1 MANGTGGNCV
11 YQYRIVGKDRVS
23 PTPPSTLGKY
33 QIIREIARSNDI
45 VYEGYDPQ
53 MTRRVAVKELNM
65 PGGATPQQA
74 EDRISRF
81 KREAQAAGRLNHPNI
96 MTVYDVEED
105 AGHLFMAME
114 YLDGGTL
121 RAEIDGK
128 GKIEPER
135 AVEIARAVLAG
146 LGHAHAQGVVHR
158 DIKPD
163 NVQILSNGSIKITD
177 FGIARLTFQPNLTM
191 DGQVFGTPSYM
202 SPEQALGQEIDPR
215 SDLFSVGVMLYE
227 MLTGTKPFAGDSVV
241 AITYAIMNREPDSL
255 PETVPYALAEAVR
268 RSLEKTPSLRFDN
281 ADAMSIAL
289 EDALR
294 PAAPTPSMYD
304 PPVPSTPAPP
314 YSPYGQMPAPPVV
327 NQPYNPY
334 GASGGYTQVP
344 YGQAPYP
351 QAPAPSYAYNPYNQ
365 APYGG
370 PGPTMAPPQTP
381 VPIYYPPPPRQP
393 LLKPETAAFIKKTL
407 VAVIVSG
414 TFVALVLVSVWAL
427 MLKISQMHATERA
440 KPVIDSIRNID
451 PKLPLSDQ
459 IAQLRSKRDSLPV
472 GADTTEIDKALVEKY
487 RAEARQAS
495 DAGDYRQADSL
506 YAEAVPYGREDPN
519 LLADYGALYW
529 QRAQAMP
536 AGSPEQAELYD
547 HASDLYLQAQQR
559 ETDPVQK
566 AKAGNAGARLA
577 VYYAESAIQSDDPAL
592 KREARRK
599 LEDAEPYAGDDA
611 DLRSRIAGAL
621 AQIRG

>member
-1 MANGTGGNCV
+1 M
-11 YQYRIVGKDRVS
+11 S
-23 PTPPSTLGKY
+23 PNPPSTLGKY

-45 VYEGYDPQ
+45 VYEGYDPL

-65 PGGATPQQA
+65 PIGATAPQA
-74 EDRISRF
+74 EDRIQRF

-105 AGHLFMAME
+105 GGHLFMAME

-128 GKIEPER
+128 GKLEPER

-146 LGHAHAQGVVHR
+146 LGHAHALGVVHR

-202 SPEQALGQEIDPR
+202 SPEQVVGKEIDPR

-241 AITYAIMNREPDSL
+241 AITYAIMNREPEPL
-255 PETVPYALAEAVR
+255 PENVPWALGEAVR
-268 RSLEKTPSLRFDN
+268 RALEKTPHLRFD
-281 ADAMSIAL
+281 DAATMSKTL
-289 EDALR
+289 EEAMR
-294 PAAPTPSMYD
+294 PAPPPAAYD
-304 PPVPSTPAPP
+304 PVPSTPAPP
-314 YSPYGQMPAPPVV
+314 AYNPYGAAPPIV

-334 GASGGYTQVP
+334 GVP
-344 YGQAPYP
+344 PVHS
-351 QAPAPSYAYNPYNQ
+351 APAPTYAYNPYTQ

-370 PGPTMAPPQTP
+370 PGPTMAPPGTP

-414 TFVALVLVSVWAL
+414 TFIALVLVSVWAL
-427 MLKISQMHATERA
+427 MLQISKVNATTQA
-440 KPVIDSIRNID
+440 KPIYDQARTIDTN
-451 PKLPLSDQ
+451 LPLREQ
-459 IAQLRSKRDSLPV
+459 IAKLLEMRSRLAS
-472 GADTTEIDKALVEKY
+472 GADTTEIDRSLTDRYIRLGQETIQSGDLKQ
-487 RAEARQAS
+487 AEAIYA
-495 DAGDYRQADSL
+495 DAM
-506 YAEAVPYGREDPN
+506 PYGKNDAD
-519 LLADYGALYW
+519 LLAARGYLYSE
-529 QRAQAMP
+529 QAKAMP
-536 AGSPEQAELYD
+536 DGSSERAELYD
-547 HASDLYLQAQQR
+547 QGSDFYLAAQQK
-559 ETDPVQK
+559 ETDPSKK
-566 AKAGNAGARLA
+566 AQEGSSGAWLA
-577 VYYAESAIQSDDPAL
+577 VYYAEDVGQSGDTSL

-599 LEDAEPYAGDDA
+599 LEVVQPYAGNDA
-611 DLRSRIAGAL
+611 DLRSRIASAL
-621 AQIRG
+621 AMVGG